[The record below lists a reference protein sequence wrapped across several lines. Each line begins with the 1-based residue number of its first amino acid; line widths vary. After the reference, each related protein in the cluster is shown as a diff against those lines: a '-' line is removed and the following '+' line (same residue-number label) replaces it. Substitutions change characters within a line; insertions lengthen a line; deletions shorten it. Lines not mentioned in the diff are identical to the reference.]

1 MQNTGE
7 GEAQSWFAVEKKWFL
22 HPYST
27 LHYCVLLSC
36 DNRDNT
42 PWRSQKLPIID
53 DSSAKVNAQ
62 NAPVLSKVYCTGQ
75 TDSLW
80 KTRIQSVD
88 NQNQDKCTYILYI
101 HILKWKQ
108 VLQKYFIQQG
118 HIKLI

>member
-7 GEAQSWFAVEKKWFL
+7 GETQSWFGVEKKWFL

-27 LHYCVLLSC
+27 LHYCILLSC

-62 NAPVLSKVYCTGQ
+62 NVPVFQKCIAQVRQKVFGR
-75 TDSLW
+75 L
-80 KTRIQSVD
+80 V
-88 NQNQDKCTYILYI
+88 
-101 HILKWKQ
+101 
-108 VLQKYFIQQG
+108 
-118 HIKLI
+118 